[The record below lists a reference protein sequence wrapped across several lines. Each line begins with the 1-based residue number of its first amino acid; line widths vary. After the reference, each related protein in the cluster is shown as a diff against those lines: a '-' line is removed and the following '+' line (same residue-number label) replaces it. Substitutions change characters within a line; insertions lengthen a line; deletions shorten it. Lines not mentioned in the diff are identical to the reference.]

1 MLLKAML
8 RTAGIFYFA
17 VLFYIFFLAR
27 RRPRPS
33 LTRHRFPHNL
43 IPFRQKLH
51 DLSYYHSMS
60 AFERWNFLTDLLG
73 NIGLFVPLPFFLLVF
88 FRIKDTWKALLVAA
102 VISSGVEIT
111 QYIFR
116 IGIADIDDIILNIT
130 GAIIGVA
137 LLKLFNKHFYRSPV
151 LNMNT

>member
-1 MLLKAML
+1 ML
-8 RTAGIFYFA
+8 RTAGMFYFA

-43 IPFRQKLH
+43 IPFRQKLQ

-73 NIGLFVPLPFFLLVF
+73 NIGLFVPLPFFLLLF
-88 FRIKDTWKALLVAA
+88 FKIKETWKTVLIAA
-102 VISSGVEIT
+102 VISGGVEIT
-111 QYIFR
+111 QYFFR
-116 IGIADIDDIILNIT
+116 IGIADIDDIILNIL
-130 GAIIGVA
+130 GAIIGA
-137 LLKLFNKHFYRSPV
+137 GILKLFTKHFYSSP
-151 LNMNT
+151 LLKMNT

>member
-1 MLLKAML
+1 ML

-43 IPFRQKLH
+43 IPFRQKLQ

-73 NIGLFVPLPFFLLVF
+73 NIGLFVPLPFFLVF
-88 FRIKDTWKALLVAA
+88 FFKIKEPWKTVVIAA
-102 VISSGVEIT
+102 IISGGVELT

-116 IGIADIDDIILNIT
+116 IGIADIDDILLNIL
-130 GAIIGVA
+130 GAVIGA
-137 LLKLFNKHFYRSPV
+137 GILKLFNKHFYSSP
-151 LNMNT
+151 LLKINT

>member
-8 RTAGIFYFA
+8 RAAGVFYFA

-43 IPFRQKLH
+43 IPFRQKLQ
-51 DLSYYHSMS
+51 DLSFYHGMS

-73 NIGLFVPLPFFLLVF
+73 NIALFVPMPFFLAF
-88 FRIKDTWKALLVAA
+88 FLKIKEPWKILFIAA
-102 VISSGVEIT
+102 CISGGVEIT
-111 QYIFR
+111 QYFLR
-116 IGIADIDDIILNIT
+116 IGIADIDDILLNIL
-130 GAIIGVA
+130 GAVIGA
-137 LLKLFNKHFYRSPV
+137 GILKLFNKHLYRAPL
-151 LNMNT
+151 LNMNS